1 MEFVTGYRAE
11 VLDLAELLLGWHRR
25 LLGGGPPRPP
35 RRLPPDPAR
44 WVLQLLP
51 NPRLALALALAPGG
65 PGGGAPRGRL
75 CGEEPLQ
82 LRDLLPGLGFLRLDG
97 PDARPGPGQ
106 VLLHVERLL
115 LVTDERGALLGLDF
129 QLAATGAGIEAPAL
143 GERALRLVAHTM
155 AGPLG
160 GGEPRRPRA
169 LAVTDAELYRA
180 LEPLLQPRLG
190 VKLAPGPLRGWGPAP
205 GLALPPTRVRACH
218 ACRRHGFAPR
228 LAACPQCRAVLYCSE
243 RCRQR
248 DAGHRAWCQRLG
260 RFVARARELADL
272 PFTFAAETTSD
283 TFDREAFLAGRG
295 LTVGLWT
302 LESLLVRAPDYGVG
316 LGGDHEREPSPPHS
330 GNPLEGLAPEGGPP
344 LPIAPTQ
351 PPPPRTYFIPEL
363 NILNKRSLKIHVLEA
378 GKELGLAP
386 LFGELSLLLPDVSL
400 ELLLSGQALPPAAHG
415 RLLLPPEAEGGRP
428 RGVGGRG
435 GLQLRICARPSPLL
449 QGPKPDLVLGF
460 NPGFALKDTW
470 LSLLPRLQALRVPA
484 YFTECSEYSCAVDQ
498 ATVAAATGGS
508 ASPPQLNPFRSP
520 LRRPG
525 LDNTLPWLVLRL
537 ARVGPGLPRGRA
549 ALLPAQCLLRAHAAR
564 PAPLPGAEHP
574 EQAVAED
581 PRAGGREGAGVG
593 ATLRGAVAA
602 AAGRVPGAAAVGAGA
617 SSRRAWPPAAAPG
630 GRPWWQRPRGAVTA
644 PPKLNPFRS
653 PLRRPGLDNVLPWL
667 VLRLARVGPGLPRGR
682 AALLPAQCLLR
693 AHAARPAPL
702 PGAEHP
708 EQAVAEDPRAG
719 GREGAGVGA
728 TLRGA
733 VAAAAGRVPG
743 AAAVGAGA
751 SSRRAWPPA
760 AAPGGRPWWQRPRG
774 AVTAPPKL
782 NPFRSPLRRPGLDN
796 VLPWYPNAFILHLL
810 YKGGAGGGRPGA
822 PPAPSPPPAASCG
835 SEPAAGRSWRKDK
848 RQPRGGKRRR

>member
-1 MEFVTGYRAE
+1 MQLAWWQEMEFVTGYRAE

-169 LAVTDAELYRA
+169 LAVTDAELYR
-180 LEPLLQPRLG
+180 
-190 VKLAPGPLRGWGPAP
+190 
-205 GLALPPTRVRACH
+205 
-218 ACRRHGFAPR
+218 
-228 LAACPQCRAVLYCSE
+228 PQCRAVLYCSE

-351 PPPPRTYFIPEL
+351 PPPPRTYFSE
-363 NILNKRSLKIHVLEA
+363 
-378 GKELGLAP
+378 
-386 LFGELSLLLPDVSL
+386 FG
-400 ELLLSGQALPPAAHG
+400 GAW
-415 RLLLPPEAEGGRP
+415 
-428 RGVGGRG
+428 G
-435 GLQLRICARPSPLL
+435 GL
-449 QGPKPDLVLGF
+449 
-460 NPGFALKDTW
+460 
-470 LSLLPRLQALRVPA
+470 
-484 YFTECSEYSCAVDQ
+484 EC
-498 ATVAAATGGS
+498 
-508 ASPPQLNPFRSP
+508 
-520 LRRPG
+520 
-525 LDNTLPWLVLRL
+525 
-537 ARVGPGLPRGRA
+537 
-549 ALLPAQCLLRAHAAR
+549 
-564 PAPLPGAEHP
+564 
-574 EQAVAED
+574 
-581 PRAGGREGAGVG
+581 
-593 ATLRGAVAA
+593 
-602 AAGRVPGAAAVGAGA
+602 
-617 SSRRAWPPAAAPG
+617 
-630 GRPWWQRPRGAVTA
+630 
-644 PPKLNPFRS
+644 
-653 PLRRPGLDNVLPWL
+653 
-667 VLRLARVGPGLPRGR
+667 
-682 AALLPAQCLLR
+682 
-693 AHAARPAPL
+693 
-702 PGAEHP
+702 
-708 EQAVAEDPRAG
+708 
-719 GREGAGVGA
+719 
-728 TLRGA
+728 
-733 VAAAAGRVPG
+733 
-743 AAAVGAGA
+743 
-751 SSRRAWPPA
+751 
-760 AAPGGRPWWQRPRG
+760 
-774 AVTAPPKL
+774 
-782 NPFRSPLRRPGLDN
+782 
-796 VLPWYPNAFILHLL
+796 
-810 YKGGAGGGRPGA
+810 
-822 PPAPSPPPAASCG
+822 
-835 SEPAAGRSWRKDK
+835 
-848 RQPRGGKRRR
+848 

>member
-351 PPPPRTYFIPEL
+351 PPPPRTYFSSWAGYYGWRGLGPGCPAAALLSYPLSAYYVLTQLVPRHFPEL

-378 GKELGLAP
+378 GKELGSCRCCCRTCPWSCCCRGRRCPPPRMAACCCPRRQRGGGRGAWGAGGGCSCASAP
-386 LFGELSLLLPDVSL
+386 APPPCCRGPSPISCSGLTPASPSRTPGSASCPACRRCGSRLTSLS
-400 ELLLSGQALPPAAHG
+400 AASTAAPWT
-415 RLLLPPEAEGGRP
+415 RPRWQRP
-428 RGVGGRG
+428 RG
-435 GLQLRICARPSPLL
+435 A
-449 QGPKPDLVLGF
+449 
-460 NPGFALKDTW
+460 
-470 LSLLPRLQALRVPA
+470 VPA
-484 YFTECSEYSCAVDQ
+484 PPSLTPSAPRCAGLAWTTPCPGSYYGWRGLGPGCPAAALLSYPLSAYYVLTQLVPRHFPELNILNKRSLKIHVLEAGKELGSCRCCCRTCPWSCCCRGRRFLPPRMAACCCPRRQ
-498 ATVAAATGGS
+498 AMVAAATGGS
-508 ASPPQLNPFRSP
+508 DSPPQ
-520 LRRPG
+520 
-525 LDNTLPWLVLRL
+525 
-537 ARVGPGLPRGRA
+537 A
-549 ALLPAQCLLRAHAAR
+549 
-564 PAPLPGAEHP
+564 
-574 EQAVAED
+574 
-581 PRAGGREGAGVG
+581 
-593 ATLRGAVAA
+593 
-602 AAGRVPGAAAVGAGA
+602 
-617 SSRRAWPPAAAPG
+617 
-630 GRPWWQRPRGAVTA
+630 
-644 PPKLNPFRS
+644 
-653 PLRRPGLDNVLPWL
+653 
-667 VLRLARVGPGLPRGR
+667 
-682 AALLPAQCLLR
+682 
-693 AHAARPAPL
+693 
-702 PGAEHP
+702 
-708 EQAVAEDPRAG
+708 
-719 GREGAGVGA
+719 
-728 TLRGA
+728 
-733 VAAAAGRVPG
+733 
-743 AAAVGAGA
+743 
-751 SSRRAWPPA
+751 
-760 AAPGGRPWWQRPRG
+760 
-774 AVTAPPKL
+774 
-782 NPFRSPLRRPGLDN
+782 
-796 VLPWYPNAFILHLL
+796 
-810 YKGGAGGGRPGA
+810 
-822 PPAPSPPPAASCG
+822 
-835 SEPAAGRSWRKDK
+835 
-848 RQPRGGKRRR
+848 